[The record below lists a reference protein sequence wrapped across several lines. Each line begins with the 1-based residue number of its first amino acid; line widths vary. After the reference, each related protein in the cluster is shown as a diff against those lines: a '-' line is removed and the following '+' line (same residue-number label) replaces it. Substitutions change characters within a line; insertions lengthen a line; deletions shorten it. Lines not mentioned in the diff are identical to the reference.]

1 MKNPIHCKVILVL
14 ACLLLPI
21 MAQAGRAARAVETLS
36 LGQQA
41 PTAELWLPG
50 RIEVPG
56 TFTLGSEEEGRLLSV
71 RVAPGARLKKG
82 QEVARIDDTLLR
94 ASLEKAIA
102 NRRQAEVDLER
113 QLKLRASRV
122 ASEDEVARA
131 RTALQVARAE
141 EAVLRA
147 RIERTHI
154 RAPFAAIVVRRLAEP
169 GTVLAARDPV
179 LLLQPL
185 AAPRVRT
192 WVPAGAASRLERA
205 QWHLFSG
212 NGELLGSANL
222 EEREPALLESAQ
234 TLPVRLRPGNALPL
248 PTGSWLQVRMRM
260 PAQQGLWLPLSAI
273 GEDRDGRYAMVVQNG
288 KARRVAIRTGETISG
303 NIRIIE
309 GLTAGMEV
317 VIRGLG
323 GLHDG
328 DAVRPTRKTGEEAS

>member
-1 MKNPIHCKVILVL
+1 MKNPIHRKAILTL
-14 ACLLLPI
+14 LCLLPI
-21 MAQAGRAARAVETLS
+21 MAQAGRAARAVETLH
-36 LGQQA
+36 LREWA
-41 PTAELWLPG
+41 PVTELWLPG

-56 TFTLGSEEEGRLLSV
+56 TFTLGSEEEGRLLSIEA
-71 RVAPGARLKKG
+71 APGEQLKKG
-82 QEVARIDDTLLR
+82 REVARIDDTLLR
-94 ASLEKAIA
+94 ASLDKAIA

-185 AAPRVRT
+185 TGPRVRT
-192 WVPAGAASRLERA
+192 WVPAGAVHRLERTE
-205 QWHLFSG
+205 WHLFSG
-212 NGELLGSANL
+212 NDEHLGPAVL
-222 EEREPALLESAQ
+222 EEREPALIESAQ
-234 TLPVRLRPGNALPL
+234 TLSVRLRPGNALPL
-248 PTGSWLQVRMRM
+248 PAGSWLRVRMTLTA
-260 PAQQGLWLPLSAI
+260 PSGLWVPLSAI
-273 GEDRDGRYAMVVQNG
+273 GEDRDGRYAMVVQKG
-288 KARRVAIRTGETISG
+288 KARRVAIRTGETVSG

-309 GLTAGMEV
+309 GLIPGMDV

-328 DAVRPTRKTGEEAS
+328 DPVRPTRNSGEETS

>member
-14 ACLLLPI
+14 ACLLPPI

-36 LGQQA
+36 LSQQA

-56 TFTLGSEEEGRLLSV
+56 TFTLGSEEEGRLLSM

-94 ASLEKAIA
+94 ASLDKAIA

-154 RAPFAAIVVRRLAEP
+154 RAPLASIVVRRLAEP
-169 GTVLAARDPV
+169 GSVLAARDPV
-179 LLLQPL
+179 LLLQPVEGL
-185 AAPRVRT
+185 RVRS
-192 WVPAGAASRLERA
+192 WAPAGTAARLDRARWSLFSVTGDALGAAS
-205 QWHLFSG
+205 
-212 NGELLGSANL
+212 L

-234 TLPVRLRPGNALPL
+234 MLPIRLRPETAPQLPAG
-248 PTGSWLQVRMRM
+248 TWVRVRMTL

-273 GEDRDGRYAMVVQNG
+273 GEDRDGRYAMVVEDG
-288 KARRVAIRTGETISG
+288 KVRRVAIRTGETISG

-309 GLTAGMEV
+309 GLTPGMEV